1 MSKQL
6 FANEKV
12 MTQYLGALLCE
23 DEPEDNLEPVAKL
36 LEHVPSAAQQEQV
49 HLMPKDEVGEV
60 VQQDAQKIGPLITEN
75 DDVIVDTAIDASTI
89 QRCNYLKSLNSYF
102 QRKAKKIILKMNF
115 KHCFLKWRD

>member
-12 MTQYLGALLCE
+12 MTQYLGALLCD

-75 DDVIVDTAIDASTI
+75 DDVIVDTAIDAVDYT
-89 QRCNYLKSLNSYF
+89 
-102 QRKAKKIILKMNF
+102 AM
-115 KHCFLKWRD
+115 